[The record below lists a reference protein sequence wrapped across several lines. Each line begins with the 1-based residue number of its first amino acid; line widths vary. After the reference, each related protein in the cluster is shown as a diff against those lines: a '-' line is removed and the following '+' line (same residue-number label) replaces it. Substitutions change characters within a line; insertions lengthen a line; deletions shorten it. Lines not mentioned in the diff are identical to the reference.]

1 VSRPRRTRSRPARD
15 ANGFT
20 LIELVVVLA
29 VLAVVTAFA
38 VPSIRRGSEGLRLRA
53 GAGRVASLLREARLQ
68 AVTHRRP
75 ARVVLDTNRH
85 GAALAWEGADEPLRR
100 VELPERFRL
109 EAASGGETLTFSPRG
124 LVRDARWVIEGPGG
138 RRLVVEVHG
147 VTGRV
152 AVAAPSP

>member
-1 VSRPRRTRSRPARD
+1 MSRSPAGRD
-15 ANGFT
+15 ARGVT
-20 LIELVVVLA
+20 LLELVVVLA
-29 VLAVVTAFA
+29 VLATVTAFA
-38 VPSIRRGSEGLRLRA
+38 LPSIRRGSEGLQLRA
-53 GAGRVASLLREARLQ
+53 GAGRVASLLREARQQ

-75 ARVVLDTNRH
+75 TRVVLEPSHR
-85 GAALAWEGADEPLRR
+85 GAALAWDGSDEPLRR

-124 LVRDARWVIEGPGG
+124 LVRDARWVVEGPGG

-152 AVAAPSP
+152 AVAAPAP